1 MRYVC
6 MLCFLHLLVIIKII
20 ILAIKYSSKLYL
32 AIPQPFPG
40 LGIYA
45 CKIPAMKEKS

>member
-1 MRYVC
+1 MC
-6 MLCFLHLLVIIKII
+6 ILCFLHFLVIIKII

-32 AIPQPFPG
+32 VIPWPFPG

-45 CKIPAMKEKS
+45 CKIPAIKEKS